1 MLLIE
6 CVCLVFRDESAPCAG
21 KQTHKHTRTAVLRH
35 FYIKKNNIVI
45 SRDYKRGK
53 VWIFKKTTNQ
63 VQRILSLLVLNISHS
78 IQHAPALLFLNA
90 PGECRNKKYTHRL
103 TQMLCIQMTAYF

>member
-1 MLLIE
+1 MLVSKRTNTHVPQS
-6 CVCLVFRDESAPCAG
+6 CVISI
-21 KQTHKHTRTAVLRH
+21 
-35 FYIKKNNIVI
+35 YKKKNIVI
-45 SRDYKRGK
+45 SRDYKRGM